1 LAHIWN
7 GSVSHDQRTVN
18 MLRHTARIRVY
29 LPVSRQWT
37 TAEKDGEE
45 NGDPSGH
52 DESES
57 KVNSLMVV
65 ESILVVNVSNGTTD
79 AYQLPGSRTVRRR

>member
-1 LAHIWN
+1 
-7 GSVSHDQRTVN
+7 
-18 MLRHTARIRVY
+18 MLRHTARIRIY
-29 LPVSRQWT
+29 LPVSRQRT

-65 ESILVVNVSNGTTD
+65 EPILAVNVSNGATG
-79 AYQLPGSRTVRRR
+79 A